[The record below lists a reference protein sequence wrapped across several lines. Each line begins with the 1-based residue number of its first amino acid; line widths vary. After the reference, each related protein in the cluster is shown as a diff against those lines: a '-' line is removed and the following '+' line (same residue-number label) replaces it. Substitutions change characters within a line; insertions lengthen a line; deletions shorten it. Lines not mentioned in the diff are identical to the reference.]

1 MKAEPLLMGIDL
13 GGTNVRI
20 GLVQGQTIL
29 NLVAQPIP
37 AQGSEQQI
45 LDDIFS
51 LIDTCIHKQVTAIG
65 FGAPSVVDVEQGIV
79 YDTVNIPSWKR
90 VELKA
95 VMEARYGIPV
105 YVNND
110 ANCFALGERYYGQG
124 RDCRDM
130 VGLIVGTG
138 LGAGLI
144 LNNRLYAGRNCGAGE
159 FGMMSYLDQ
168 YLEYYCCGQ
177 FFKNVHQTSGEAV
190 FAAATQGDSKALA
203 MFEEFGC
210 HFAHAI
216 KNIMYAIDPQK
227 IILGGSVSKAFS
239 LFEKPM
245 WEAMQDFCYKQALA
259 TVNIV
264 ASTLEHVGVLGAA
277 ALWQDQQQT

>member
-1 MKAEPLLMGIDL
+1 MEAKPLLMGIDL
-13 GGTNVRI
+13 GGTNVRV
-20 GLVQGQTIL
+20 GLVQGQTIRH
-29 NLVAQPIP
+29 LVAQPI
-37 AQGSEQQI
+37 QSRGSEQQI
-45 LDDIFS
+45 LADIYA
-51 LIDTCIHKQVTAIG
+51 LIDSCITREVTAIG
-65 FGAPSVVDVEQGIV
+65 FGVPSVVDVEQGVV

-95 VMEARYGIPV
+95 QVEARYNIPV

-144 LNNRLYAGRNCGAGE
+144 LNNHLYSGRHCGAGE

-177 FFKNVHQTSGEAV
+177 FFKNVHQTSGDAV
-190 FAAATQGDSKALA
+190 YAAAMQGDKDARA
-203 MFEEFGC
+203 MFAEFGR
-210 HFAHAI
+210 HFGNAI
-216 KNIMYAIDPQK
+216 KNIMYATDPQK
-227 IILGGSVSKAFS
+227 IILGGSVSNAFE
-239 LFEKPM
+239 LFADSM
-245 WEAMQDFCYKQALA
+245 WEAMQDFVYKQALA
-259 TVNIV
+259 SIIITP
-264 ASTLEHVGVLGAA
+264 STLEHIGVLGAA
-277 ALWQDQQQT
+277 ALWQDQQPA